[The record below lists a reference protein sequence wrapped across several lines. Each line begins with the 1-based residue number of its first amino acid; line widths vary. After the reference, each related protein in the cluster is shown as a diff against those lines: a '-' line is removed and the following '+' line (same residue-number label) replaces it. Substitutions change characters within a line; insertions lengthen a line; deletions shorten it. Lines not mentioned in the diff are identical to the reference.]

1 MKGKSKDE
9 PPESQTVEV
18 MDSNLMVV
26 VCILFVLMLDWLGLT
41 RCTC

>member
-1 MKGKSKDE
+1 MKENSKDE
-9 PPESQTVEV
+9 APESQTVEV